1 MGLLILTFFLG
12 AAVGSFVNVL
22 VERSIA
28 GKDWIKGRSKCDHC
42 GKTLAWY
49 DMIPLLSYL
58 SYQGKSRCCH
68 KRLSW
73 RHPLVELL
81 FGTLFVWWLL
91 VGFMFFRLA
100 VTPLLVIQPLFWL
113 ITGVVL
119 LIVAVADAYAGV
131 ILMPLVKIGV
141 VSVVGYRI
149 ILWLF
154 GQYQLV
160 DGGLALLAGLGYAG
174 FLAGLRYLT
183 KGRGMGEGDPYLAFL
198 LGVLVGWPRTLVAAL
213 LAFVVGAIVGII
225 LIGLGK
231 KKMGSTIPFG
241 PFMVLGATLALWWG
255 EAIIRFLLG

>member
-1 MGLLILTFFLG
+1 MGLLILTFFFG

-58 SYQGKSRCCH
+58 FYQGKSRCCH

-119 LIVAVADAYAGV
+119 LIVAVADAYGGV

-174 FLAGLRYLT
+174 
-183 KGRGMGEGDPYLAFL
+183 FL